1 MQHGNLNLRYI
12 KRLSDHHCVSFQVSL
27 LLRAEDHIPDM
38 ADIAGVSGLAR
49 LLAALPEARAP
60 QPHEE
65 GRRDRPLDGQGTGK
79 AKIEFE
85 IQ

>member
-1 MQHGNLNLRYI
+1 
-12 KRLSDHHCVSFQVSL
+12 
-27 LLRAEDHIPDM
+27 M
-38 ADIAGVSGLAR
+38 ADLAGLSGLAR

-65 GRRDRPLDGQGTGK
+65 GRRDRSLDGQGTGK

-85 IQ
+85 IQKHASK